1 MYYLLLS
8 TLHFHSL
15 VVWQSFN
22 LEKNPLLVEFLCCI
36 LDRLFL
42 KSGSL
47 LSGTTHSTFALS
59 TRTSLGQLV
68 ETRRDVLL
76 VESHLLLVELSLAA
90 QFIQS
95 FLKSSQLLLTLLSV
109 AMLVTNVLQENQ

>member
-22 LEKNPLLVEFLCCI
+22 LENNPLLVEFLCCI

-76 VESHLLLVELSLAA
+76 VESHLFLVELSLAA

-95 FLKSSQLLLTLLSV
+95 FL
-109 AMLVTNVLQENQ
+109 QENQ